1 MNEIIFWLNDT
12 VSASGLIAL
21 GASFLWG
28 IASVL
33 LSPCHLGTI
42 PLVVAYVGTTEA
54 GRSPSRSRASALS
67 FSFAG
72 GMFVAVAV
80 LGILVTT
87 AGWAV
92 AGYTRYTNYV
102 IAIIFMI
109 AGLNLVGLLTI
120 PGTGM
125 NIASP
130 KRKGHI
136 SAVML
141 GFIFGVG
148 LSPCT
153 FAFLAPVLAASFGSA
168 TANPAFGGAL
178 LITFGV
184 GHCGVIGIAGT
195 STGLVQ
201 RYLNW
206 NAQSRGLAVMKGVC
220 GALLLVSASYL
231 VYTA

>member
-1 MNEIIFWLNDT
+1 MEEIIFWLSDT
-12 VSASGLIAL
+12 ASAPGLIGL

-54 GRSPSRSRASALS
+54 GQKPSRSRAAALS

-72 GMFVAVAV
+72 GMLVAVAV
-80 LGILVTT
+80 LGVLVVT

-92 AGYTRYTNYV
+92 AGYTSYTNYI
-102 IAIIFMI
+102 IASILII

-120 PGTGM
+120 PEKGL
-125 NIASP
+125 NITNP
-130 KRKGHI
+130 KRKGRV
-136 SAVML
+136 SAAIL

-153 FAFLAPVLAASFGSA
+153 FAFLAPTLAAVFGSA
-168 TANPAFGGAL
+168 AVNPTFGGAL

-201 RYLNW
+201 RYLSW

-220 GALLLVSASYL
+220 GVLLLVSASYL